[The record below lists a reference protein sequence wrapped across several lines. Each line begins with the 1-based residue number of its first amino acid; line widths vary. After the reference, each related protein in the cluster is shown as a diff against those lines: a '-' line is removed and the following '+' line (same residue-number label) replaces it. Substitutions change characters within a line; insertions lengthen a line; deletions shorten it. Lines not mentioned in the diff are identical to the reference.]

1 MLPNVGI
8 VPVLDPDFT
17 EGNINQSNIDG
28 DVPFLELMQR
38 VAHGLGKLDELTNP
52 TPKKVSKPRNFGEI
66 TSKDEFE
73 ARCLSYRKGCAI
85 GLLPA
90 VTQIDYELDNF
101 NQHVEILS
109 GLDASAGV
117 QPIYYSWVNTTCYPE
132 LLQHFEVDPFQ
143 VPSVVY
149 FYPEKALQANL
160 IGKFDQ
166 ETIEDHSDR
175 FLRGKLATWSNDK

>member
-28 DVPFLELMQR
+28 DVPFPELIQR

-52 TPKKVSKPRNFGEI
+52 SQKKVSKPRNFGEI
-66 TSKDEFE
+66 TSKGDFE

-90 VTQIDYELDNF
+90 VT
-101 NQHVEILS
+101 
-109 GLDASAGV
+109 
-117 QPIYYSWVNTTCYPE
+117 
-132 LLQHFEVDPFQ
+132 
-143 VPSVVY
+143 
-149 FYPEKALQANL
+149 
-160 IGKFDQ
+160 
-166 ETIEDHSDR
+166 
-175 FLRGKLATWSNDK
+175 